1 MENQKQ
7 NLLDS
12 VSMVSF
18 IIGLLNLE
26 ENLTQGDKQDLMED
40 FNDKAELLLKEIHA
54 HLEKQD
60 NKLDEI
66 IKRLEVLE
74 NGRNDNDS

>member
-18 IIGLLNLE
+18 IIGLLNLN
-26 ENLTQGDKQDLMED
+26 ENLTQGDKQDLLEE
-40 FNDKAELLLKEIHA
+40 FNNKAELLLNEIHG
-54 HLEKQD
+54 HLEIQD

-74 NGRNDNDS
+74 NDD

>member
-18 IIGLLNLE
+18 IIGLLNLN
-26 ENLTQGDKQDLMED
+26 ENLTQGDKQDLLEE
-40 FNDKAELLLKEIHA
+40 FNNKAELLLNEIHG
-54 HLEKQD
+54 HLEIQD

-66 IKRLEVLE
+66 IKRLEALE
-74 NGRNDNDS
+74 NGSK

>member
-18 IIGLLNLE
+18 IIGLLNLN
-26 ENLTQGDKQDLMED
+26 ENLTQGDKQELMET
-40 FNDKAELLLKEIHA
+40 FDKKTQQLLDEIHG
-54 HLEKQD
+54 HLEIQD
-60 NKLDEI
+60 EKLDSI

-74 NGRNDNDS
+74 K

>member
-18 IIGLLNLE
+18 IIGLLNLN
-26 ENLTQGDKQDLMED
+26 ENLTQGDKQDLLEE
-40 FNDKAELLLKEIHA
+40 FNNKAELLLNEIHG
-54 HLEKQD
+54 HLEIQD

-74 NGRNDNDS
+74 NGSK

>member
-18 IIGLLNLE
+18 IIGLLNLN
-26 ENLTQGDKQDLMED
+26 ENLTQGDKQDLLEE
-40 FNDKAELLLKEIHA
+40 FNNKAELLLNEIHG
-54 HLEKQD
+54 HLEIQD

-66 IKRLEVLE
+66 IKRLEVVE
-74 NGRNDNDS
+74 NGSK

>member
-1 MENQKQ
+1 MLENMENQKQ

-18 IIGLLNLE
+18 IIGLLNLN
-26 ENLTQGDKQDLMED
+26 ENLTQGDKQDLLEE
-40 FNDKAELLLKEIHA
+40 FNNKAELLLNEIHG
-54 HLEKQD
+54 HLEIQD

-74 NGRNDNDS
+74 SGSK